1 MTYSIGE
8 VSKLFNLSIHTL
20 RYYEK
25 EGLLPFVKRTVSGI
39 RKFDETDIEELKI
52 VECLKKTNMPLK
64 DIKTFLDWCQ
74 DGDNTIEKRRDMF
87 YERKKL
93 VLEQIAEL
101 EKVLD
106 TVNFKCWYYDTAV
119 EDGTEESVRKF
130 PVERMP
136 DDIKSI
142 YEEMH

>member
-64 DIKTFLDWCQ
+64 DIRTFLDWCQ

-87 YERKKL
+87 YERKKI

-119 EDGTEESVRKF
+119 KDGTEEAVRKF

-136 DDIKSI
+136 NDIKSI